1 MTPVIIWFVYM
12 LEGILY
18 MKYDFKTG
26 DTCPKTANYLLIE
39 TGEIKEVVKG
49 DKFVGYYQKIRDHET
64 GAPIYDTTR
73 EKRAHFKLLK

>member
-1 MTPVIIWFVYM
+1 M
-12 LEGILY
+12 LKGMLF

-26 DTCPKTANYLLIE
+26 EKCDKPGNYLLIE
-39 TGEIKEVVKG
+39 TGEIMEVVKG
-49 DKFVGYYQKIRDHET
+49 DVFPGYYQKIRDHET